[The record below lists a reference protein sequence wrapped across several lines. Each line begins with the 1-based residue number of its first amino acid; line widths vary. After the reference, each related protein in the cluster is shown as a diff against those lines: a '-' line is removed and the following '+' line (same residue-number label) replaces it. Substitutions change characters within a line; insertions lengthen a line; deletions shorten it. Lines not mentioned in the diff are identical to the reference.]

1 MPGGSAA
8 PTVAPGQQNVG
19 TPPTAPM
26 APFTRASIEHSE
38 PAGVRSS
45 FALIATPQDVGP
57 SNIVAYGFLAYLGI
71 SVSATGGTGSAALYK
86 ADAPFSAIAQLV
98 LQDINGTPLV
108 QLSGYELFIAANCFG
123 GYDFDAWPQQGAS
136 YVAPTT
142 AGNFAFQLR
151 VPIQLRQ
158 RDALGCLPNMN
169 AASSYQLKYTVA
181 QLSDIYSTNPTGI
194 PNIAVNVEL
203 YAWALPGP
211 QNAQGQP
218 NAQVPPALGTTQY
231 WTRQSGIAIA
241 AGYNTITLSRVGNLI
256 RNLIFIGRDS
266 SGVRTDASLLDSF
279 QFLWDARIINDETLA
294 FRREAMYRRF
304 GLPPTATALTG
315 VMCLDYT
322 HSFTGHPGDGDLPDL
337 WLPTASSSRLNYQ
350 GTAAGAG
357 TLTVVTNDVIPQ
369 GDIFGG

>member
-1 MPGGSAA
+1 MAGGSAA
-8 PTVAPGQQNVG
+8 PTVAPGQSNG
-19 TPPTAPM
+19 TAPAAAAM
-26 APFTRASIEHSE
+26 VPFTRASIEHSE

-45 FALIATPQDVGP
+45 FAFLATPQDVGP
-57 SNIVAYGFLAYLGI
+57 SNVVAYGFLEYLTI
-71 SVSATGGTGSAALYK
+71 NVVATGGTGSAALYK
-86 ADAPFSAIAQLV
+86 ADAPYSAIAQLV

-123 GYDFDAWPQQGAS
+123 GYDFDAYAQQGPN
-136 YVAPTT
+136 YVAPST
-142 AGNFAFQLR
+142 AGNFSFMLR

-181 QLSDIYSTNPTGI
+181 QQSDVYSTLPTGTA
-194 PNIAVNVEL
+194 NIAVSVEL
-203 YAWALPGP
+203 HAWALPGP
-211 QNAQGQP
+211 QSAQGAP

-231 WTRQSGIAIA
+231 WTRQSGIAVA

-256 RNLIFIGRDS
+256 RNLVFIGRDS

-279 QFLWDARIINDETLA
+279 QFLWDARIVNDETLA
-294 FRREAMYRRF
+294 MRREQMYRRF
-304 GLPPTATALTG
+304 GLPPAATALTG
-315 VMCLDYT
+315 VMVLDYT

-357 TLTVVTNDVIPQ
+357 TLTIVTNDVIPQ